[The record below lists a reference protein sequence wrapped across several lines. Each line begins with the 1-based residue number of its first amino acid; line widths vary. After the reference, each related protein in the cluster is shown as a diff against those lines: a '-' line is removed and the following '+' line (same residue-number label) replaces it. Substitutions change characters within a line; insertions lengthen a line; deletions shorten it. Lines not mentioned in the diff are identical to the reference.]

1 LMGRKSLRSPD
12 LAESRGHSAERRN
25 RAARQALA
33 AARHEALVATLPL
46 ATVAYEP
53 EPNAKGER
61 LIWLE
66 EIWLNKLDA
75 MRQPSESDSDLILR
89 LIELGGVL

>member
-1 LMGRKSLRSPD
+1 MKR
-12 LAESRGHSAERRN
+12 
-25 RAARQALA
+25 
-33 AARHEALVATLPL
+33 
-46 ATVAYEP
+46 ATVANEP

-75 MRQPSESDSDLILR
+75 MRQPSESDSDVG
-89 LIELGGVL
+89 LIELGGAL